1 MSIPTPCPEWAD
13 ALAARAPE
21 DLSASQREALARH
34 LASCPRCAQASRD
47 YDMLTARVRAATQQ
61 DRFLALNHQLGR
73 LRTDMRNLRTTDRSV
88 PALRQEIS
96 PSQSPLSLTGTS
108 ISSSAAQARS
118 GQALEGMLRV
128 SDEMQVHY
136 QILGSGPHP
145 LLIPAVHWQLAN
157 CEELLSRHTLVFYD
171 RHRRRALKEPV
182 HSVSALSWELEALCH
197 YLGLAQVSLL
207 GWSRF
212 GGIAAHYA
220 LEHAERIAR
229 MILIRPVSELPAEQE
244 LSEQGQETEQSARL
258 HPWREAEDDRALT
271 GSHGIDLP
279 GASSFHIPTL
289 IIHGGDD
296 PLPVSSS
303 RNWAATLPNARLLT
317 MRGAGP
323 SPWDDT
329 PHAFF
334 AAVMQFLAGVWPQ
347 EAVCVE
353 ARSA

>member
-13 ALAARAPE
+13 VLAARTPE
-21 DLSASQREALARH
+21 DLSSAQREALARH
-34 LASCPRCAQASRD
+34 LASCPRCAQVSRD
-47 YDMLTARVRAATQQ
+47 YDMLIARVRAATQQ

-73 LRTDMRNLRTTDRSV
+73 LRTDMRNLRATDRSA
-88 PALRQEIS
+88 PALCHEIS
-96 PSQSPLSLTGTS
+96 SAQSSFSLAG
-108 ISSSAAQARS
+108 ISSSATQAR
-118 GQALEGMLRV
+118 GQGLEGMLRV
-128 SDEMQVHY
+128 SDEMQLHY
-136 QILGSGPHP
+136 QILGNGSHP

-171 RHRRRALKEPV
+171 RHRRGAPKEPL
-182 HSVSALSWELEALCH
+182 HSISSLSWELEALCR

-207 GWSRF
+207 GWSLF

-229 MILIRPVSELPAEQE
+229 LILIRPVSELPAEHE
-244 LSEQGQETEQSARL
+244 SSEQGQETEQSAHL
-258 HPWREAEDDRALT
+258 HSWSEVVNDRALA
-271 GSHGIDLP
+271 GSRGIDLP
-279 GASSFHIPTL
+279 GASSCHIPTL

-329 PHAFF
+329 PRAFF
-334 AAVMQFLAGVWPQ
+334 AAVMQFLAGAWPQ
-347 EAVCVE
+347 EAVRIE

>member
-1 MSIPTPCPEWAD
+1 MSIPTLCPEWAD

-21 DLSASQREALARH
+21 DLSPALREALARH
-34 LASCPRCAQASRD
+34 LASCPRCAQVSRD
-47 YDMLTARVRAATQQ
+47 YEMLTARVHAATQQ

-73 LRTDMRNLRTTDRSV
+73 LRTDMRNLRTQDRSA
-88 PALRQEIS
+88 PALRHEIS
-96 PSQSPLSLTGTS
+96 PAQSPFSLAGAS
-108 ISSSAAQARS
+108 ISSSATQARS
-118 GQALEGMLRV
+118 GQGLEGMLRV
-128 SDEMQVHY
+128 SDEMQLHY

-145 LLIPAVHWQLAN
+145 LLIPAVHWQLTN

-171 RHRRRALKEPV
+171 RHRGRTLKEPL
-182 HSVSALSWELEALCH
+182 HSVSALSWELEALCR

-229 MILIRPVSELPAEQE
+229 LILIRPVSELPAGQE
-244 LSEQGQETEQSARL
+244 LSDRRQETEKSARFHL
-258 HPWREAEDDRALT
+258 RREDDRALT
-271 GSHGIDLP
+271 GSHDIDLP
-279 GASSFHIPTL
+279 GASSCHIPTL

-296 PLPVSSS
+296 PLPVASSWH
-303 RNWAATLPNARLLT
+303 WAATLPNARLLT

-323 SPWDDT
+323 APWNDT

-334 AAVMQFLAGVWPQ
+334 AALMQFLAGAWPR
-347 EAVCVE
+347 EAVRIE

>member
-13 ALAARAPE
+13 ALAARARE
-21 DLSASQREALARH
+21 DLSPAQREALACH
-34 LASCPRCAQASRD
+34 LASCPRCAQVSRD
-47 YDMLTARVRAATQQ
+47 YEMLTARVRAATQQ
-61 DRFLALNHQLGR
+61 DRFLALNHRLGR
-73 LRTDMRNLRTTDRSV
+73 LRTDMRNLRTKDGSA
-88 PALRQEIS
+88 PALRHEIPPLPS
-96 PSQSPLSLTGTS
+96 PRSLAETS
-108 ISSSAAQARS
+108 ISSSAPQAR
-118 GQALEGMLRV
+118 GQGLEGMLRV
-128 SDEMQVHY
+128 SDEMQLHY

-171 RHRRRALKEPV
+171 RHRRGVLKEPL
-182 HSVSALSWELEALCH
+182 HSVSSLSWELEVLCR

-229 MILIRPVSELPAEQE
+229 LILIRPVSVLPAEHEPSPLRQE
-244 LSEQGQETEQSARL
+244 AGSERS
-258 HPWREAEDDRALT
+258 LT
-271 GSHGIDLP
+271 GSHRIDLP
-279 GASSFHIPTL
+279 GASSCHIPTL

-323 SPWDDT
+323 SPWDDA

-334 AAVMQFLAGVWPQ
+334 AALMQFLAGAWPQ
-347 EAVCVE
+347 EAVRIE